1 MFPKVNATAK
11 PIVVLLTFLEH
22 VLPRQ
27 HTIRHGL
34 ITSMV
39 AEDESMILK
48 GLVHD
53 GKENTPDRSG
63 V

>member
-1 MFPKVNATAK
+1 
-11 PIVVLLTFLEH
+11 
-22 VLPRQ
+22 
-27 HTIRHGL
+27 L